1 MSKVLVILGELSD
14 RDIDWM
20 LANGKRT
27 YIQPGTTLIIEAQPL
42 DALYIVLEGTLS
54 VSVASLGD
62 KEIGKITCGEVLGE
76 MSFVDGRLPSAS
88 VTAIEECLILSI
100 SRRLLT
106 EKLEQDV
113 LFSLRFYRAIT
124 KFLSSRL
131 RGTVRRFGEETD
143 YLIYQDPDDDR
154 PTQQQLLE
162 NPDLAQSRFD
172 WLLKRLKGS

>member
-20 LANGKRT
+20 LANGTRT
-27 YIQPGTTLIIEAQPL
+27 QVLPGTTLITEGQPL
-42 DALYIVLEGTLS
+42 DALYIVLDGTLS
-54 VSVASLGD
+54 VAVSSCD
-62 KEIGKITCGEVLGE
+62 KEIGKIISGEVLGE

-100 SRRLLT
+100 PRRLLT

-131 RGTVRRFGEETD
+131 RGTVKRFGDDTD
-143 YLIYQDPDDDR
+143 YLIYQESDDDER
-154 PTQQQLLE
+154 AIPQNVE
-162 NPDLAQSRFD
+162 NPDLAESRFQ
-172 WLLKRLKGS
+172 WLLQRLKGS

>member
-14 RDIDWM
+14 RDINWI

-27 YIQPGTTLIIEAQPL
+27 QIEAGTTLIVEGKPL
-42 DALYIVLEGTLS
+42 DALYIVLDGTLS
-54 VSVASLGD
+54 VSVASLGN
-62 KEIGKITCGEVLGE
+62 KEIGKIICGEVLGE

-88 VTAIEECLILSI
+88 VTAIEECLILCI
-100 SRRLLT
+100 PRRLLT

-131 RGTVRRFGEETD
+131 RGTVRRFGEDTD
-143 YLIYQDPDDDR
+143 YLIYQDPDDYG
-154 PTQQQLLE
+154 PTQQLME
-162 NPDLAQSRFD
+162 NPDLAQSRFE
-172 WLLKRLKGS
+172 WLLQRLKGS

>member
-27 YIQPGTTLIIEAQPL
+27 LVQAGTTLIVEGKPL
-42 DALYIVLEGTLS
+42 DALYIVLDGTLS
-54 VSVASLGD
+54 VSAASLGD
-62 KEIGKITCGEVLGE
+62 KEIGKIICGEVLGE

-100 SRRLLT
+100 PRRLLT

-131 RGTVRRFGEETD
+131 RGTVRRFGEDTD

-154 PTQQQLLE
+154 PTQQLVE

-172 WLLKRLKGS
+172 WLLKRLKGT

>member
-20 LANGKRT
+20 LANGTRT
-27 YIQPGTTLIIEAQPL
+27 QVLPGTTLIAEGKPL

-54 VSVASLGD
+54 VAVSSLGD
-62 KEIGKITCGEVLGE
+62 KEIGKIISGEVLGE

-100 SRRLLT
+100 PRRLLT

-131 RGTVRRFGEETD
+131 RGTVKRFGD
-143 YLIYQDPDDDR
+143 DSDGLIYEDPDGEDALR
-154 PTQQQLLE
+154 GNVE
-162 NPDLAQSRFD
+162 NPDLAASRFQ
-172 WLLKRLKGS
+172 WLLERLKGS

>member
-27 YIQPGTTLIIEAQPL
+27 KVQAGTILITEGQPL
-42 DALYIVLEGTLS
+42 DAMYIVLDGTLS
-54 VSVASLGD
+54 VSVSSLGD
-62 KEIGKITCGEVLGE
+62 KEIGKIICGEVLGE
-76 MSFVDGRLPSAS
+76 MSFVDGRLPSAT

-100 SRRLLT
+100 PRRLLT

-124 KFLSSRL
+124 KFLSYRL
-131 RGTVRRFGEETD
+131 RGTIKRFGEKGD
-143 YLIYQDPDDDR
+143 YLIYEDPDDEH
-154 PTQQQLLE
+154 PTQQ
-162 NPDLAQSRFD
+162 NVDDPDLAESRFQ
-172 WLLKRLKGS
+172 WLLQRLKGS